1 MYNLNKIKKALLE
14 RDGEICSI
22 CGTKLD
28 FDNISV
34 DHIFPKG
41 LGGGD
46 DLNNLRLV
54 CKSCNSKYAKRAF
67 NGYEFEKYIFDLIQK
82 NENFRNTQL
91 EVMFGDRK
99 QYEVDIVTERKEG
112 KKWDKIAIE
121 IKYTTS
127 MTIDRIK
134 FVIDRFK
141 PIKEINRNIKCVLLF
156 PGRLTES
163 ASLLLVENSIEIWDI
178 EYLTTH
184 FKNEIMQT
192 DHPIFKALVTNSI
205 NSCNKNEEYI
215 LIQKLKACKPGKGN
229 WSRYQKLIGE
239 ILSFLFSPPLLQPL
253 SEKSDALKVNRRD
266 FIFPNYCDTGF
277 WAYLRSR
284 YCADYIVIDAKNYN
298 QKVTKKEILQMANYL
313 KYHGTG
319 LFGMIIARNGI
330 SESAIYTLREVWAIE
345 KKLIIILQDN
355 DIEQMLL
362 EKLSKRDPENVIR
375 QKIEDFRLSI

>member
-1 MYNLNKIKKALLE
+1 MYNLNEIKKALLE
-14 RDGEICSI
+14 RDGKICSI

-28 FDNISV
+28 FDNIIV
-34 DHIFPKG
+34 DHIFPRG

-54 CKSCNSKYAKRAF
+54 CKSCNSKYVNRAF
-67 NGYEFEKYIFDLIQK
+67 NAYEFEKYIFDLIQK

-91 EVMFGDRK
+91 GVMFGDRK
-99 QYEVDIVTERKEG
+99 QYDVDIVTERKEG
-112 KKWDKIAIE
+112 KKWDTIAIE
-121 IKYTTS
+121 IKYTTA

-134 FVIDRFK
+134 FIIDRFK

-156 PGRLTES
+156 PGKLTERVS
-163 ASLLLVENSIEIWDI
+163 QLLVENNIEIWDI
-178 EYLTTH
+178 EYITTH
-184 FKNEIMQT
+184 FKNEIVQT
-192 DHPIFKALVTNSI
+192 DHPIFKALFTNSI
-205 NSCNKNEEYI
+205 NSYDKNEEYI
-215 LIQKLKACKPGKGN
+215 LIEKLEACKPGKEN
-229 WSRYQKLIGE
+229 WSGYQKLIGE

-284 YCADYIVIDAKNYN
+284 YCADYIVVDAKNYN

-313 KYHGTG
+313 KCHGTG
-319 LFGMIIARNGI
+319 LFGMIIARYGI

-362 EKLSKRDPENVIR
+362 EKISKRDPENVIR
-375 QKIEDFRLSI
+375 QKIEDFRLSL

>member
-1 MYNLNKIKKALLE
+1 MYNLNEIRKALLE
-14 RDGEICSI
+14 RDGKICSI
-22 CGTKLD
+22 CGGKLD
-28 FDNISV
+28 VDNISV

-41 LGGGD
+41 LGSDD

-54 CKSCNSKYAKRAF
+54 CKSCNSKYANRAF
-67 NGYEFEKYIFDLIQK
+67 NAYEFEKYIFDLIRK

-99 QYEVDIVTERKEG
+99 QYNIDIVTERREE
-112 KKWDKIAIE
+112 KKWDRLAIE
-121 IKYTTS
+121 IRYITS
-127 MTIDRIK
+127 MTIDRVK
-134 FVIDRFK
+134 VVIDRFK
-141 PIKEINRNIKCVLLF
+141 PIKEINKNIKCVLLF
-156 PGRLTES
+156 PGKLTEK
-163 ASLLLVENSIEIWDI
+163 ASLLLADNSIEIWDV
-178 EYLTTH
+178 EYLASY
-184 FKNEIMQT
+184 FKNEIVQS
-192 DHPIFKALVTNSI
+192 DHPIFKALFTNSI
-205 NSCNKNEEYI
+205 NSCNKSEEYI
-215 LIQKLKACKPGKGN
+215 LIEKLKACKPGKEN
-229 WSRYQKLIGE
+229 WNRYQKLVGE

-253 SEKSDALKVNRRD
+253 SEKSDASKVNRRD

-284 YCADYIVIDAKNYN
+284 YCADYIVVDAKNYI

-330 SESAIYTLREVWAIE
+330 SESATYTLREVWAIE

-362 EKLSKRDPENVIR
+362 EKISKRDPENVIR
-375 QKIEDFRLSI
+375 QKIEDFRLSV